1 AACKVRIWTSSP
13 PLSPETSMD
22 VSGESGG
29 DEVQILTLHAAKGL
43 EWPLVFLPGWE
54 EEVFPSRR
62 SLDESGM
69 KGLEEE
75 RRLAY
80 VGITRARES
89 CRITFVANRQIYGR
103 WQSVLPSRFVDE
115 LPHEHVDAMAETGYS
130 SQPGSD
136 QGFSGTIEDLG
147 ERSSYESPGW
157 RRLKEN
163 ARSGVSEAPRT
174 IEGSG
179 ELLAASGGP
188 SAFKIGQRVF
198 HDKFGYGRVAAAEGS
213 KLTVDFEKTG
223 RKKVISTFLI
233 GA

>member
-1 AACKVRIWTSSP
+1 
-13 PLSPETSMD
+13 
-22 VSGESGG
+22 
-29 DEVQILTLHAAKGL
+29 
-43 EWPLVFLPGWE
+43 
-54 EEVFPSRR
+54 
-62 SLDESGM
+62 
-69 KGLEEE
+69 
-75 RRLAY
+75 
-80 VGITRARES
+80 
-89 CRITFVANRQIYGR
+89 
-103 WQSVLPSRFVDE
+103 
-115 LPHEHVDAMAETGYS
+115 
-130 SQPGSD
+130 
-136 QGFSGTIEDLG
+136 
-147 ERSSYESPGW
+147 SPGW